1 MLQGIHH
8 VTAITGD
15 AAGNVRFHAG
25 VLGLRLVKTTV
36 NHDEPGVYHLYY
48 GDEGGRPRTLLTF
61 FEVPGAAPGQP
72 GGGMFHSISW
82 RVPDDASLDFWE
94 RRLTEHGTTVAR
106 EDGLVRFADPEGL
119 AHVLLA
125 RGSRDDD
132 QPARADGVPEEHA
145 LREII
150 GVEATSLAPER
161 TRTALVEGLGMADL
175 GDALVVGSGEHVGRV
190 LLHEAPMSRGMPGGG
205 TIHHVA
211 FASPDDHHKRWRERM
226 TDAHLLPTQVVDRMY
241 FRSIYT
247 REPGGLLVEVATN
260 GPGFAV
266 DEDPEVMGQSLVLPP
281 WLEEHRAVIEA
292 RLTPIDN
299 PRAPR

>member
-1 MLQGIHH
+1 VLQGIHH

-82 RVPDDASLDFWE
+82 RVPDEASIDFWE
-94 RRLTEHGTTVAR
+94 RRLTEHGAPVQR
-106 EDGLVRFADPEGL
+106 GDGLLRFADPEGL
-119 AHVLLA
+119 SHILHA
-125 RGSRDDD
+125 RGTRDDD
-132 QPARADGVPEEHA
+132 QPAQAEGVPEEHA
-145 LREII
+145 LREIV

-161 TRTALVEGLGMADL
+161 SRSALVQGLGMADV
-175 GDALVVGSGEHVGRV
+175 GDTLVVGSGDHVARV
-190 LLHEAPMSRGMPGGG
+190 ALSGDPMSRGMPGGG

-211 FASPDDHHKRWRERM
+211 FASPDTDHKRWRERM
-226 TDAHLLPTQVVDRMY
+226 TKAHLLPTQVVDRIY

-247 REPGGLLVEVATN
+247 REPGGLLVEVATI

-266 DEDPEVMGQSLVLPP
+266 DEDPEVMGQALVLPP
-281 WLEEHRAVIEA
+281 WLEEHRAVIET

-299 PRAPR
+299 PRARR

>member
-72 GGGMFHSISW
+72 GGGMFHTISW
-82 RVPDDASLDFWE
+82 RVPDEASLDFWE
-94 RRLTEHGTTVAR
+94 QRLTDHGAPVAR
-106 EDGLVRFADPEGL
+106 TDGHLQFADPEGL
-119 AHVLLA
+119 AHVLVA
-125 RGSRDDD
+125 RGARDDD
-132 QPARADGVPEEHA
+132 RPAQAEGVPEEHA
-145 LREII
+145 LREIV
-150 GVEATSLAPER
+150 GVEAHSMAPDR
-161 TRTALVEGLGMADL
+161 TRAALVQGLGMADL
-175 GDALVVGSGEHVGRV
+175 GDALVVGSGEHVARV
-190 LLHEAPMSRGMPGGG
+190 RLGDEAMSRGMPGGG

-211 FASPDDHHKRWRERM
+211 FASPDADHKRWRERM
-226 TDAHLLPTQVVDRMY
+226 ADAHLVPTQVVDRIY

-247 REPGGLLVEVATN
+247 REPGGLLVEVATH
-260 GPGFAV
+260 GPGFAA
-266 DEDPEVMGQSLVLPP
+266 DEDPEVMGQGLVLPP

-292 RLTPIDN
+292 RLTPIEN

>member
-72 GGGMFHSISW
+72 GGGMFHTISW
-82 RVPDDASLDFWE
+82 RVPDEASLDFWE
-94 RRLTEHGTTVAR
+94 QRLTKHGAPVDRA
-106 EDGLVRFADPEGL
+106 DGRLRFSDPEGL
-119 AHVLLA
+119 AHVLVA
-125 RGSRDDD
+125 RGARDDD
-132 QPARADGVPEEHA
+132 RPARAEGVPDEHA
-145 LREII
+145 LREIV
-150 GVEATSLAPER
+150 GVEAHSMAPDR
-161 TRTALVEGLGMADL
+161 TRAALVQGLGMADL
-175 GDALVVGSGEHVGRV
+175 GDALVVGSGEHVARV
-190 LLHEAPMSRGMPGGG
+190 RLGDEAMSRGMPGGG

-211 FASPDDHHKRWRERM
+211 FASPDADHKRWRERM
-226 TDAHLLPTQVVDRMY
+226 ADAHLVPTQVVDRIY

-247 REPGGLLVEVATN
+247 REPGGLLVEVATH
-260 GPGFAV
+260 GPGFAA
-266 DEDPEVMGQSLVLPP
+266 DEDPEVMGQGLVLPP

-292 RLTPIDN
+292 RLTPIEN